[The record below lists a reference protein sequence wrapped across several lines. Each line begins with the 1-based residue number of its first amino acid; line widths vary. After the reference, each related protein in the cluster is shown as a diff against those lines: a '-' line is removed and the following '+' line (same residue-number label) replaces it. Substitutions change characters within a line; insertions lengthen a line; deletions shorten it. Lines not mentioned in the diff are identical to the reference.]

1 MLELKY
7 HYLCSRRL
15 GPTVTNRGWLEY
27 QVLTPVGIPLRKYK
41 HRGTTPVT
49 HSKESTSLVG
59 QIKLKQT

>member
-49 HSKESTSLVG
+49 HSKESTH
-59 QIKLKQT
+59 